1 MDLSSLR
8 RAPDVEA
15 PGLQAADAADRL
27 ILDEATPFLEA
38 LSGGVGA
45 DPDAGRPT
53 STAHRAD
60 GAAVPDGTVSVI
72 GDTHGALALSVA
84 STHRV
89 TDVRVHQDA
98 VLGERAILA
107 NAARLGLADSIRI
120 EAAAPALVRGARVVL
135 LRLPRS
141 LDALDEAAELI
152 ATHAAPDVVV
162 IAGGR
167 LKHMSTAM
175 NEVLRRHFAR
185 LDVSHARQKSRVLIA
200 REPLAER
207 PVADGATAP
216 RWPRTAHDD
225 ELDLDVVA
233 HGGVFAG
240 ATVDIGT
247 RFLLAE
253 LDAAIGEPPSG
264 TVGQPPRS
272 TVGAPPEGTVVDLA
286 CGTGIVAVELARR
299 LPRARVI
306 AADQSAAAVASA
318 TATAAA
324 NGLDGR
330 ITVVR
335 ADGLE
340 FADEASVDLVV
351 LNPPFHAGAAVTTAL
366 AERLFAEAGRA
377 LAPGGRL
384 VAVWNSHLRYR
395 PALERHVG
403 PTRQVARNAKFT
415 VTVSIRP

>member
-27 ILDEATPFLEA
+27 ILDEAASVLAGLARAAA
-38 LSGGVGA
+38 L
-45 DPDAGRPT
+45 
-53 STAHRAD
+53 
-60 GAAVPDGTVSVI
+60 DGTVSVI
-72 GDTHGALALSVA
+72 GDTHGALASSVA
-84 STHRV
+84 SAHDATG
-89 TDVRVHQDA
+89 VRVHQDA

-107 NAARLGLADSIRI
+107 NAERLGLADAIRI
-120 EAAAPALVRGARVVL
+120 ESAAPELVRGARVVL

-141 LDALDEAAELI
+141 LDALDELAELI
-152 ATHAAPDVVV
+152 AAHAAPDVVV

-175 NEVLRRHFAR
+175 NEVLGRHFAR

-200 REPLAER
+200 REPRAASSASAASSAPAASSTSAALANT
-207 PVADGATAP
+207 PQLPTAP

-225 ELDLDVVA
+225 ELELDVVA

-253 LDAAIGEPPSG
+253 LAAATGLLTP
-264 TVGQPPRS
+264 
-272 TVGAPPEGTVVDLA
+272 ATVVDLA

-299 LPRARVI
+299 YPEARVI

-318 TATAAA
+318 AQTAAA

-330 ITVVR
+330 IAVVR

-340 FADEASVDLVV
+340 FAAEASVDLVA

-366 AERLFAEAGRA
+366 AERLFADAARA

-384 VAVWNSHLRYR
+384 VTVWNSHLRYR
-395 PALERHVG
+395 PILERLVG

-415 VTVSIRP
+415 VTVSTQP